1 MKKLEEILRKYNF
14 PKRLK
19 QAPTIFKEIENI
31 AGFQLPDDYK
41 YYLINYMEHDVFIG
55 PQFLRLWDIDNI
67 MEHNNGYGIIDNLPY
82 TIGIGSNGGGEFIAI
97 ELYEKNSF
105 RIILSPFIDLD
116 KQYHIEIG
124 ESFTDMLTRLENNAP
139 WFK

>member
-1 MKKLEEILRKYNF
+1 MEKLKEILLKYNF

-19 QAPTIFKEIENI
+19 QAQITFKEIENI
-31 AGFQLPDDYK
+31 TGFQLPDDYK
-41 YYLINYMEHDVFIG
+41 YYLTNCMEHEAFIG
-55 PQFLRLWDIDNI
+55 PQFLRLWDNDNI
-67 MEHNNGYGIIDNLPY
+67 MEYNKDYGITDNLPY
-82 TIGIGSNGGGEFIAI
+82 TLGIGSNGAGEFIAI
-97 ELYEKNSF
+97 ELAEENNF

-124 ESFTDMLTRLENNAP
+124 KSFTEMLIRLENGEE